1 MAPSAADYFRQHQVL
16 DRLVMG
22 EERPRSIED
31 LRRYFRED
39 GPVAELVTGRRVRAG
54 GWLR

>member
-1 MAPSAADYFRQHQVL
+1 ML